1 MRMKNKRYLLLLLMV
16 LPSMGLLRA
25 QDDTQL
31 SQYWAMPSYYNAG
44 AAGIYEKLNLRAATR
59 QQWVGMPGAPKSFLA
74 LADMP
79 LRFLKADHGVGLML
93 ANDSYGLFKTTSLG
107 LQYAYK
113 VRLWGGQ
120 LSLGLQLGLVSQTFD
135 GTEVFI
141 PESDYHQQTDNAIP
155 TTELQGTAFDVG
167 FGMYYTLK
175 YFYAGLSST
184 HLTQPTISFDEAELT
199 LRLKYNRFIWGG
211 LAYRWKEAVIF
222 MAGCE
227 FKNFLLGYSYDYST
241 SAIQKASSGSH
252 EVFVG
257 YSMKLELSKGK
268 KNKHKSIRIL

>member
-1 MRMKNKRYLLLLLMV
+1 MLAV
-16 LPSMGLLRA
+16 SRA
-25 QDDTQL
+25 GA
-31 SQYWAMPSYYNAG
+31 QYDVSFSHYWDLEPYYNAG

-135 GTEVFI
+135 ERAEI
-141 PESDYHQQTDNAIP
+141 EADAARYLHDA
-155 TTELQGTAFDVG
+155 VG
-167 FGMYYTLK
+167 KRAHGRDQSRYQHR
-175 YFYAGLSST
+175 YA
-184 HLTQPTISFDEAELT
+184 
-199 LRLKYNRFIWGG
+199 
-211 LAYRWKEAVIF
+211 
-222 MAGCE
+222 
-227 FKNFLLGYSYDYST
+227 
-241 SAIQKASSGSH
+241 
-252 EVFVG
+252 
-257 YSMKLELSKGK
+257 
-268 KNKHKSIRIL
+268 

>member
-79 LRFLKADHGVGLML
+79 LRFLRADHGVGVML

-135 GTEVFI
+135 GTGVFI
-141 PESDYHQQTDNAIP
+141 PE
-155 TTELQGTAFDVG
+155 
-167 FGMYYTLK
+167 M
-175 YFYAGLSST
+175 
-184 HLTQPTISFDEAELT
+184 
-199 LRLKYNRFIWGG
+199 R
-211 LAYRWKEAVIF
+211 
-222 MAGCE
+222 
-227 FKNFLLGYSYDYST
+227 
-241 SAIQKASSGSH
+241 
-252 EVFVG
+252 
-257 YSMKLELSKGK
+257 
-268 KNKHKSIRIL
+268 